1 MIQHD
6 RQLYKKHPRLFGF
19 PLLTQVPSQHSPLAS
34 QMLQSGVGAGGGG
47 LLVGE
52 GGEGGGGGGLLELKL
67 QEPLLGFPS
76 HVQFEML
83 LHVLFTLMS
92 PQFKVGAAVGG
103 FVGLVG

>member
-34 QMLQSGVGAGGGG
+34 QMLQSGVGA
-47 LLVGE
+47 
-52 GGEGGGGGGLLELKL
+52 GGGGLLELKL